1 MRNAKKP
8 LLSQTCRAYDGAVLS
23 SLGDLVVAIPN
34 YRLGLLGRPIDATGP
49 IEHLGIGDQLTA
61 LCWLRD
67 NVGLFGGNA
76 SQMVLVGHGAGAAS
90 VGHLMLGRHPE
101 LAGVRRYVMLIGS
114 PYLED
119 PAVTLRKLRILA
131 RRLRCEVA
139 EETTKGA
146 AEELSCL
153 RRMPTAALRR
163 RLVGL
168 NGDLLENSISL
179 EDASVDDATHSSLR
193 GVGEAKTLLLLTAA
207 DEGFFFV
214 DHVISRFS
222 EPGYLLTRWLKAQGV
237 RDVAAFLE
245 EYEVNRGPQL
255 C

>member
-1 MRNAKKP
+1 MHAFR
-8 LLSQTCRAYDGAVLS
+8 LAVLIAALLFVSVFIARLVHCWTGTNRAVFTLPLSS
-23 SLGDLVVAIPN
+23 SLGRV
-34 YRLGLLGRPIDATGP
+34 
-49 IEHLGIGDQLTA
+49 ES
-61 LCWLRD
+61 LR
-67 NVGLFGGNA
+67 
-76 SQMVLVGHGAGAAS
+76 VLVPGGQPVVLYRGIPYALPPIG
-90 VGHLMLGRHPE
+90 E
-101 LAGVRRYVMLIGS
+101 LRFR

-245 EYEVNRGPQL
+245 EYEGASADGDR
-255 C
+255 